1 MFLENIFK
9 KFFLIP
15 IFFSVIITFLC
26 IFLVEKKYTSTAK
39 IIPINQSNIV
49 SSGNTTV
56 QGLLGINMGDG
67 GVNNLSS
74 STYFHLILKSD
85 SVIKKLMMM
94 NLGENH
100 NNKLLIE
107 HYLKKDISNI
117 SNQQIDDAVNDF
129 KNKYIHLD
137 KDRISNLIS
146 LNIIYRDPLIAQEV
160 AQFLINETIEIQ
172 RKSNKEYSDNRKNYL
187 NQRIVSVRKDL
198 NFSEQKLIDFKSSN
212 NNIVSEYLKIEY
224 ERLQREKRLLEQ
236 ILMTLMEELE
246 RTKIKE
252 NTDNNEIQILDHPS
266 LATSKSSPRGSII
279 LLFSFSIIF
288 LLQFI
293 LSLYKNELIELLK
306 SIESPQ

>member
-26 IFLVEKKYTSTAK
+26 IFLVEKKYTSKAK
-39 IIPINQSNIV
+39 IIPINQSNVV
-49 SSGNTTV
+49 SSGNATV
-56 QGLLGINMGDG
+56 QGS
-67 GVNNLSS
+67 VNNLSS

-94 NLGENH
+94 NSGEDY

-117 SNQQIDDAVNDF
+117 SNQEIDDTVITF
-129 KNKYIHLD
+129 KNKYIRLD

-146 LNIIYRDPLIAQEV
+146 LNVIYRNPLIAQKI

-187 NQRIVSVRKDL
+187 NQRMVAVRKDL

-212 NNIVSEYLKIEY
+212 SNIVSEYLKIEY
-224 ERLQREKRLLEQ
+224 EKLQREKRLLEQ